1 MTIIAAVDDT
11 DTAKRVMQEAAYL
24 ATNLNEELHVLH
36 ATDYSELKRNADGN
50 TETDRRTVRQQARD
64 TAARI
69 ASTVTEEFHPVG
81 LIGRPAAE
89 VVSYADSEDTRYLVI
104 GGTRRSPAGKAVFGS
119 ATQSILLNASCP
131 VVTVLSDDE

>member
-11 DTAKRVMQEAAYL
+11 DTAKRVMREAAYL

-36 ATDYSELKRNADGN
+36 ATDYSELKRNADN

-69 ASTVTEEFHPVG
+69 ASTVTDEFHPVG

-119 ATQSILLNASCP
+119 ATQFILLNASCP
-131 VVTVLSDDE
+131 VVTVLSDGE